1 MASLTEFVSQNK
13 PGDFRP
19 RPFYSRDGDSL
30 FFYFKEGPSYGERVD
45 EFFTLYRLIET
56 RELTGCQIKGV
67 QCILKRLG
75 DFGVRI
81 TDNKTVDLRIIFLG
95 YRASVGDSSE
105 AEIDELVQAAE
116 EAGAHLDAEEL
127 TPA

>member
-13 PGDFRP
+13 PGNFSP

-30 FFYFKEGPSYGERVD
+30 FFYFKDRPSYGERVD
-45 EFFTLYRLIET
+45 EFFTLYRSIET

-75 DFGVRI
+75 AFGVRI
-81 TDNKTVDLRIIFLG
+81 TDKTVDLRIIFLG
-95 YRASVGDSSE
+95 YRASVDDSSQ
-105 AEIDELVQAAE
+105 AEIEELVQAAE
-116 EAGAHLDAEEL
+116 ESGAYLDAEEL
-127 TPA
+127 VPA